1 MFQANTPQ
9 SIRESWSSALL
20 LLFLYL
26 GGAKKAAIAKHQV
39 TYCLWCQFKIWITQ
53 FHGTKNINFI
63 CNSYARSSRLLSAP
77 CAGAQNGGH
86 VRSSHVL
93 TLWPRQNWKL
103 PWWPA
108 EGTFYFIHSHEN
120 NFPENFFLKIYKSCD
135 LLLLSIRL
143 FPLKSPGPAAYK
155 VVDPCIYGKKPP
167 QYSMTG
173 RNFTAGET
181 TQKPGPGAHYPE
193 KVLIMSHLITT
204 QATNVF
210 HFVDLLTFFSSQ
222 VTLTKGK
229 APSFSFGLRHSQYI
243 SPLIVDVAECH
254 KWSLISTG
262 NSHSSIE

>member
-1 MFQANTPQ
+1 M
-9 SIRESWSSALL
+9 
-20 LLFLYL
+20 
-26 GGAKKAAIAKHQV
+26 
-39 TYCLWCQFKIWITQ
+39 KIWITQ

-63 CNSYARSSRLLSAP
+63 CNSGPAAYSLPPVLGPKTVVTSAAP
-77 CAGAQNGGH
+77 TYSLCGRDKTGSFHEDLQKVH
-86 VRSSHVL
+86 FILYTVMKTISL
-93 TLWPRQNWKL
+93 K
-103 PWWPA
+103 
-108 EGTFYFIHSHEN
+108 TF
-120 NFPENFFLKIYKSCD
+120 LKKIYKSCD

-243 SPLIVDVAECH
+243 SPLIVQV
-254 KWSLISTG
+254 LVI
-262 NSHSSIE
+262 